1 MHVPASLSA
10 TFHLYFR
17 PESFPVPE
25 AIITIVCL
33 YKATGV
39 GMWELQGSSML
50 GYYGKGKTDH
60 LMLKYNDC
68 RTNRHHYLRCR

>member
-33 YKATGV
+33 YKATGGDEGV
-39 GMWELQGSSML
+39 AGIIYDGILWQ
-50 GYYGKGKTDH
+50 
-60 LMLKYNDC
+60 
-68 RTNRHHYLRCR
+68 RQNRSFNAEI